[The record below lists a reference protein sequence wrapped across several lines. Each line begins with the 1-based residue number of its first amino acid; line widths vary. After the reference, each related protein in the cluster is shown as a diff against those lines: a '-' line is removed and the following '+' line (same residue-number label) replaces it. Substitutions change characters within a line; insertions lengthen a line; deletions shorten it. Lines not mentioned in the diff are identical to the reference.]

1 MHGSSCQVVATAFT
15 NVRGVAGGCVVGGG
29 VDGVVANDVVDGVVG
44 CVVGGGVAGFGGG
57 VAGFGGDKVIVIN
70 VDSDSVVFV
79 IIAVGEL
86 I

>member
-29 VDGVVANDVVDGVVG
+29 VDGVVANDVVDGVFG
-44 CVVGGGVAGFGGG
+44 CVVGGGVAGFGG
-57 VAGFGGDKVIVIN
+57 DKVIIN
-70 VDSDSVVFV
+70 VDSDSVVFI